1 MENYNLFKCIEQ
13 IVSDGWVILQICGL
27 NESDVF
33 FVVNKFEE
41 SYFNSAES
49 VDYNLLEGINI
60 TEFLYKNVNLYRN
73 KIELMNNL
81 QNYIDDN
88 IVMRV
93 EFSKNVKWCKY
104 ASV

>member
-13 IVSDGWVILQICGL
+13 IVSEGWVILQVCGL
-27 NESDVF
+27 NEEYMF